1 MAEVIWSEQAENQLR
16 RAVQYIAAEQ
26 GTFYARIVSE
36 SILKAVDTLEDF
48 PRSGQIEPLLRFKK
62 AEYRYIVAWSYKIVY
77 RLGKNKVV
85 VARVFHT
92 SQNPSKLTRA
102 RTK

>member
-26 GTFYARIVSE
+26 GTFYARIVLE

-48 PRSGQIEPLLRFKK
+48 PR
-62 AEYRYIVAWSYKIVY
+62 
-77 RLGKNKVV
+77 
-85 VARVFHT
+85 
-92 SQNPSKLTRA
+92 
-102 RTK
+102 